1 MGRRW
6 LFPVCLIALLSGGG
20 GLLCHT
26 GVVHRISNQDQLIDL
41 LRGGGW
47 TGALLCGGI
56 PEHLTQLDR
65 PSPTNS
71 AGKPATR
78 HLSVN

>member
-6 LFPVCLIALLSGGG
+6 LFPVCLIALLCGGG

-41 LRGGGW
+41 LRG
-47 TGALLCGGI
+47 A
-56 PEHLTQLDR
+56 
-65 PSPTNS
+65 
-71 AGKPATR
+71 AGPAHCCAAEFR
-78 HLSVN
+78 SI